1 VRRQDE
7 GKIWTAPRVFSL
19 GALARR
25 SFLRSMFLL
34 RNKIGVKRQHTVLDF
49 SATEKM
55 SAEGALLFLAE
66 LRRLIWH
73 VKGGV
78 EVGCI
83 LPHNNK
89 VAQVLKQIGVLDLL
103 SVSSSIV
110 PVDDDVINW
119 RTAHGRL
126 VLGEKYDD
134 ILEHYDGAIAEV
146 LQDKLYTGITE
157 AMTNVINHAYD
168 LERDDGL
175 DVKVEKDWWMF
186 SQQMNGF
193 LTIVF
198 CDLGAGIPRTLPA
211 KRASVWRKI
220 LKGGRT
226 SDADV
231 IKFAAEDSVS
241 RTRKE
246 YRGKGLG
253 QIVRVVSGLP
263 QASVQIFSNRGVYS
277 VTGGSKQSASYGDS
291 ILGTLIF
298 WRIPLPVKEA
308 V

>member
-1 VRRQDE
+1 
-7 GKIWTAPRVFSL
+7 
-19 GALARR
+19 
-25 SFLRSMFLL
+25 MFLL
-34 RNKIGVKRQHTVLDF
+34 RQKIGVDRNATTLDF
-49 SATEKM
+49 SSTEKM

-66 LRRLIWH
+66 LRRLLWH
-73 VKGGV
+73 VKGAV
-78 EVGCI
+78 EVSCI

-103 SVSSSIV
+103 GVSSKIV

-119 RTAHGRL
+119 RAAHGRR

-134 ILEHYDGAIAEV
+134 ILQHYDGDIADV

-168 LERDDGL
+168 LARDDGL
-175 DVKVEKDWWMF
+175 DVNSEKEWSMF
-186 SQQMNGF
+186 SQQMGGF

-211 KRASVWRKI
+211 KREGLWRKI
-220 LKGGRT
+220 VKLGRT
-226 SDADV
+226 GDADV
-231 IKFAAEDSVS
+231 IKFAVEDSVS

-263 QASVQIFSNRGVYS
+263 RASMQIFSNRGVYG
-277 VTGGSKQSASYGDS
+277 VTEGNEPQHVSYGDS
-291 ILGTLIF
+291 ILGTLIY